1 MIPYGF
7 CARFEPML
15 WPRRTRRAGFNQKA
29 SPKSIVCRGKSY
41 GMICGVKLA
50 LLGASLLALA
60 ACAVPDRQPDLEN
73 ISANVEQTREG
84 DFGEFLY
91 NLNEAGDKAR
101 EAEDIQGDLAEVPP
115 YMNADRTL
123 RERGVRLAEES
134 AEHRRRAEDALNR
147 ILDPLRARIA
157 YLESLHVPQTVGAMT
172 KSIYFDT
179 GSASLGDDDQAAL
192 DEVSGFMSQY
202 PIATVVITGYADTQG
217 SLEANRA
224 LAQRRAQAVAQA
236 LRGQGVPLGGP
247 IAGSVSVVAVGEP
260 EGAAD
265 SEANEE
271 NRRVEVLV
279 APHGTYNKGP

>member
-1 MIPYGF
+1 M
-7 CARFEPML
+7 
-15 WPRRTRRAGFNQKA
+15 TR
-29 SPKSIVCRGKSY
+29 
-41 GMICGVKLA
+41 GVKHA
-50 LLGASLLALA
+50 LLGASLFALG
-60 ACAVPDRQPDLEN
+60 ACAASDRQADLDN
-73 ISANVEQTREG
+73 IAANVEQTQEG
-84 DFGEFLY
+84 DFGEFLT

-101 EAEDIQGDLAEVPP
+101 RADLQS
-115 YMNADRTL
+115 
-123 RERGVRLAEES
+123 AEEA

-157 YLESLHVPQTVGAMT
+157 YLESLHVPQTVGAMS

-179 GSASLGDDDQAAL
+179 GSASLGDNDQAAL
-192 DEVSGFMSQY
+192 DEVASFMSQY

-236 LRGQGVPLGGP
+236 LRGLGGP
-247 IAGSVSVVAVGEP
+247 LAGSVAVVAMGEP

-265 SEANEE
+265 SEANSE

>member
-1 MIPYGF
+1 MN
-7 CARFEPML
+7 R
-15 WPRRTRRAGFNQKA
+15 
-29 SPKSIVCRGKSY
+29 
-41 GMICGVKLA
+41 GVKLT
-50 LLGASLLALA
+50 LLGAFLLALA
-60 ACAVPDRQPDLEN
+60 ACAVPDRQPDLDN
-73 ISANVEQTREG
+73 IAANVEQTREG

-101 EAEDIQGDLAEVPP
+101 EAEEIHDDLAEVPP
-115 YMNADRTL
+115 YMNADRTK

-172 KSIYFDT
+172 RTVYFNT
-179 GSASLGDDDQAAL
+179 GSAALRDEDQAVL
-192 DEVSGFMSQY
+192 DEVSGFISQY

-236 LRGQGVPLGGP
+236 LRGLGGP

-260 EGAAD
+260 EGAAK
-265 SEANEE
+265 SEANQE
-271 NRRVEVLV
+271 NRRVEILV

>member
-1 MIPYGF
+1 M
-7 CARFEPML
+7 
-15 WPRRTRRAGFNQKA
+15 TR
-29 SPKSIVCRGKSY
+29 
-41 GMICGVKLA
+41 GVRQA
-50 LLGASLLALA
+50 LLGASLLVLG
-60 ACAVPDRQPDLEN
+60 ACAAPDRQPDLDN
-73 ISANVEQTREG
+73 IAANVEQTQEG
-84 DFGEFLY
+84 DFGEFLT

-101 EAEDIQGDLAEVPP
+101 RADLQS
-115 YMNADRTL
+115 
-123 RERGVRLAEES
+123 AEEA

-157 YLESLHVPQTVGAMT
+157 YLESLHVPQTVGAMS
-172 KSIYFDT
+172 KAIYFDT
-179 GSASLGDDDQAAL
+179 GSAALGDDDQAAL
-192 DEVSGFMSQY
+192 DEVAGFMSQY

-236 LRGQGVPLGGP
+236 LRGLGGP
-247 IAGSVSVVAVGEP
+247 LAGSVAVVAVGEP

-265 SEANEE
+265 SEANSE

>member
-1 MIPYGF
+1 M
-7 CARFEPML
+7 
-15 WPRRTRRAGFNQKA
+15 TR
-29 SPKSIVCRGKSY
+29 
-41 GMICGVKLA
+41 GVKLA
-50 LLGASLLALA
+50 LLGASLFALG
-60 ACAVPDRQPDLEN
+60 ACAASDRQADLDN
-73 ISANVEQTREG
+73 IAANVEQTQEG
-84 DFGEFLY
+84 DFGEFLT

-101 EAEDIQGDLAEVPP
+101 RAQEIHDELAAVPP
-115 YMNADRTL
+115 YMYVSQTL
-123 RERGVRLAEES
+123 LDEGTQSAEQA

-157 YLESLHVPQTVGAMT
+157 YLESLHVPQTVGAMS

-179 GSASLGDDDQAAL
+179 GSAALGDNDQAAL
-192 DEVSGFMSQY
+192 DEVAGFMSQY

-224 LAQRRAQAVAQA
+224 LAQRRAHAVAQA
-236 LRGQGVPLGGP
+236 LRGLGGP
-247 IAGSVSVVAVGEP
+247 LAGSVAVVAMGEP

-265 SEANEE
+265 SEANSE

>member
-1 MIPYGF
+1 M
-7 CARFEPML
+7 
-15 WPRRTRRAGFNQKA
+15 TRGL
-29 SPKSIVCRGKSY
+29 
-41 GMICGVKLA
+41 KLA
-50 LLGASLLALA
+50 LFGASLLVLD
-60 ACAVPDRQPDLEN
+60 ACAASARQADLDT
-73 ISANVEQTREG
+73 IAANVEQTQEG
-84 DFGEFLY
+84 DFGEFLT

-101 EAEDIQGDLAEVPP
+101 RAQEMYAS
-115 YMNADRTL
+115 RTL
-123 RERGVRLAEES
+123 RDEGMQLAEEA

-157 YLESLHVPQTVGAMT
+157 YLESLHVPQTVGAMS

-179 GSASLGDDDQAAL
+179 GSAALGDDDQAAL
-192 DEVSGFMSQY
+192 DEVAGFMSQY

-224 LAQRRAQAVAQA
+224 LAQRRSQAVAQA
-236 LRGQGVPLGGP
+236 LRGLGGP
-247 IAGSVSVVAVGEP
+247 LAGSVAVVAMGEP

-265 SEANEE
+265 SEANSE

>member
-1 MIPYGF
+1 M
-7 CARFEPML
+7 
-15 WPRRTRRAGFNQKA
+15 TR
-29 SPKSIVCRGKSY
+29 
-41 GMICGVKLA
+41 GVKLA

-73 ISANVEQTREG
+73 IAANVEQTHEG

-101 EAEDIQGDLAEVPP
+101 RAQEIHDDLAEVPP
-115 YMNADRTL
+115 YMNASLTL
-123 RERGVRLAEES
+123 REEGVQLAEEA

-157 YLESLHVPQTVGAMT
+157 YLESLHVPQNTGALI
-172 KSIYFDT
+172 KSVYFDT
-179 GSASLGDDDQAAL
+179 GSASLGGDDRAAL
-192 DEVSGFMSQY
+192 DEVSAFLSQY
-202 PIATVVITGYADTQG
+202 PIATVVVTGYADTQG

-224 LAQRRAQAVAQA
+224 LAGRRAQAVAQA
-236 LRGQGVPLGGP
+236 LRGLGGP
-247 IAGSVSVVAVGEP
+247 LAGSVAIVVVGEP

-265 SEANEE
+265 SEANAE
-271 NRRVEVLV
+271 NRRVEILV

>member
-1 MIPYGF
+1 M
-7 CARFEPML
+7 
-15 WPRRTRRAGFNQKA
+15 TRGL
-29 SPKSIVCRGKSY
+29 
-41 GMICGVKLA
+41 KLA
-50 LLGASLLALA
+50 LLGASLLALG
-60 ACAVPDRQPDLEN
+60 ACAAPDRQPDLDN
-73 ISANVEQTREG
+73 IAANVEQTQEG

-101 EAEDIQGDLAEVPP
+101 RAQEIHDDLAAAPP
-115 YMNADRTL
+115 YLHVSQTL
-123 RERGVRLAEES
+123 LDEGIRSAEEA

-157 YLESLHVPQTVGAMT
+157 YLESLHVPQNTGALA
-172 KSIYFDT
+172 KSVYFDT
-179 GSASLGDDDQAAL
+179 GSAALGDDDRAAL
-192 DEVSGFMSQY
+192 DEVSGFLSQY

-236 LRGQGVPLGGP
+236 LHGLGGP
-247 IAGSVSVVAVGEP
+247 LAGSVAVAAVGEP

-265 SEANEE
+265 SEASQE

>member
-1 MIPYGF
+1 M
-7 CARFEPML
+7 
-15 WPRRTRRAGFNQKA
+15 TR
-29 SPKSIVCRGKSY
+29 
-41 GMICGVKLA
+41 GVKHA
-50 LLGASLLALA
+50 LLGASLFALG
-60 ACAVPDRQPDLEN
+60 ACAASDRQADLDS
-73 ISANVEQTREG
+73 IAANVEQTQEG
-84 DFGEFLY
+84 DFGEFLT

-101 EAEDIQGDLAEVPP
+101 RADLQS
-115 YMNADRTL
+115 
-123 RERGVRLAEES
+123 AEEA

-157 YLESLHVPQTVGAMT
+157 YLESLHVPQTVGAMS

-179 GSASLGDDDQAAL
+179 GSAALGDNDQAAL
-192 DEVSGFMSQY
+192 DEVAGFMSQY

-236 LRGQGVPLGGP
+236 LRGLGGP
-247 IAGSVSVVAVGEP
+247 LAGSVAVVAMGEP

-265 SEANEE
+265 SEANSE

>member
-1 MIPYGF
+1 M
-7 CARFEPML
+7 
-15 WPRRTRRAGFNQKA
+15 TR
-29 SPKSIVCRGKSY
+29 
-41 GMICGVKLA
+41 GVKLA
-50 LLGASLLALA
+50 LLGASLFALG
-60 ACAVPDRQPDLEN
+60 ACAASDRQADLDN
-73 ISANVEQTREG
+73 IAANVEQTQEG
-84 DFGEFLY
+84 DFGEFIT

-101 EAEDIQGDLAEVPP
+101 RADLQS
-115 YMNADRTL
+115 
-123 RERGVRLAEES
+123 AEEA

-157 YLESLHVPQTVGAMT
+157 YLESLHVPQTVGAMS

-179 GSASLGDDDQAAL
+179 GSASLGDNDQAAL
-192 DEVSGFMSQY
+192 DEVASFMSQY

-217 SLEANRA
+217 SLEVNRA

-236 LRGQGVPLGGP
+236 LRGLGGP
-247 IAGSVSVVAVGEP
+247 LAGSVAVVAMGEP

-265 SEANEE
+265 SEANSE

>member
-1 MIPYGF
+1 M
-7 CARFEPML
+7 
-15 WPRRTRRAGFNQKA
+15 TR
-29 SPKSIVCRGKSY
+29 
-41 GMICGVKLA
+41 GVELA
-50 LLGASLLALA
+50 LLGASLLVLG
-60 ACAVPDRQPDLEN
+60 ACAAPDRQPVLDN
-73 ISANVEQTREG
+73 IAANVEQTQEG
-84 DFGEFLY
+84 DFGEFLT

-101 EAEDIQGDLAEVPP
+101 RAQEIHDELAAVPP
-115 YMNADRTL
+115 YMHVSQTL
-123 RERGVRLAEES
+123 LDEGIQSAGAA

-157 YLESLHVPQTVGAMT
+157 YLESLHVPQTVGAMS

-179 GSASLGDDDQAAL
+179 GSAALGDDDQAAL
-192 DEVSGFMSQY
+192 DEVAGFMSQY

-236 LRGQGVPLGGP
+236 LRGLGGP
-247 IAGSVSVVAVGEP
+247 LAGSVAVVAMGEP

-265 SEANEE
+265 SEANSE

>member
-1 MIPYGF
+1 M
-7 CARFEPML
+7 
-15 WPRRTRRAGFNQKA
+15 TR
-29 SPKSIVCRGKSY
+29 
-41 GMICGVKLA
+41 GVKHA
-50 LLGASLLALA
+50 LLGASLFALG
-60 ACAVPDRQPDLEN
+60 ACAASDRQADLDN
-73 ISANVEQTREG
+73 IAANVEQTQEG
-84 DFGEFLY
+84 DFGEFLT

-101 EAEDIQGDLAEVPP
+101 R
-115 YMNADRTL
+115 AD
-123 RERGVRLAEES
+123 VQSAEEA

-157 YLESLHVPQTVGAMT
+157 YLESLHVPQTVGAMS

-179 GSASLGDDDQAAL
+179 GSAALGDDDQAAL
-192 DEVSGFMSQY
+192 DEVAGFMSQY

-224 LAQRRAQAVAQA
+224 LAQRRAHAVAQA
-236 LRGQGVPLGGP
+236 LRGLGGP
-247 IAGSVSVVAVGEP
+247 LAGSVAVVAMGEP

-265 SEANEE
+265 SEASSE

>member
-1 MIPYGF
+1 M
-7 CARFEPML
+7 
-15 WPRRTRRAGFNQKA
+15 TR
-29 SPKSIVCRGKSY
+29 
-41 GMICGVKLA
+41 GVKHA
-50 LLGASLLALA
+50 LLGASLFALG
-60 ACAVPDRQPDLEN
+60 ACAASDRQADLDS
-73 ISANVEQTREG
+73 IAANVEQTQEG
-84 DFGEFLY
+84 DFGEFLT

-101 EAEDIQGDLAEVPP
+101 R
-115 YMNADRTL
+115 AD
-123 RERGVRLAEES
+123 VQSAEEA

-157 YLESLHVPQTVGAMT
+157 YLESLHVPQTVGAMS

-179 GSASLGDDDQAAL
+179 GSAALGDDDQAAL
-192 DEVSGFMSQY
+192 DEVAGFMSQY

-236 LRGQGVPLGGP
+236 LRGLGGP
-247 IAGSVSVVAVGEP
+247 LAGSVAVVAVGEP
-260 EGAAD
+260 EGATD
-265 SEANEE
+265 SEANSE

>member
-1 MIPYGF
+1 M
-7 CARFEPML
+7 
-15 WPRRTRRAGFNQKA
+15 TR
-29 SPKSIVCRGKSY
+29 
-41 GMICGVKLA
+41 GVKHA
-50 LLGASLLALA
+50 LLGASLFALG
-60 ACAVPDRQPDLEN
+60 ACAASDRQADLDN
-73 ISANVEQTREG
+73 IAANVEQTQEG
-84 DFGEFLY
+84 DFGEFLI

-101 EAEDIQGDLAEVPP
+101 RAQEIHDELAEVPP
-115 YMNADRTL
+115 YLHVSQTL
-123 RERGVRLAEES
+123 IDEGTQSAEQA

-157 YLESLHVPQTVGAMT
+157 YLESLHVPQTVGAMS

-179 GSASLGDDDQAAL
+179 GSAALGDNDQAAL
-192 DEVSGFMSQY
+192 DEVAGFMSQY

-236 LRGQGVPLGGP
+236 LRGLGGP
-247 IAGSVSVVAVGEP
+247 LAGSVAVVAVGEP
-260 EGAAD
+260 EGVAD
-265 SEANEE
+265 SEANSE

>member
-1 MIPYGF
+1 M
-7 CARFEPML
+7 
-15 WPRRTRRAGFNQKA
+15 T
-29 SPKSIVCRGKSY
+29 
-41 GMICGVKLA
+41 CGVKLA

-60 ACAVPDRQPDLEN
+60 ACAVPDRQPDLDN
-73 ISANVEQTREG
+73 IVANVEQTREG

-101 EAEDIQGDLAEVPP
+101 EAEEIQQDLAEVPT
-115 YMNADRTL
+115 YLNADRTL
-123 RERGVRLAEES
+123 RERGVQLAEES

-172 KSIYFDT
+172 KSVYFDT
-179 GSASLGDDDQAAL
+179 GSAALGDDDQAAL
-192 DEVSGFMSQY
+192 DEVSGFINQY

-236 LRGQGVPLGGP
+236 LRGLGGP

-265 SEANEE
+265 SEADKE
-271 NRRVEVLV
+271 NRRVEILV

>member
-1 MIPYGF
+1 MI
-7 CARFEPML
+7 R
-15 WPRRTRRAGFNQKA
+15 
-29 SPKSIVCRGKSY
+29 
-41 GMICGVKLA
+41 GVKLA
-50 LLGASLLALA
+50 LLGASLFALA

-73 ISANVEQTREG
+73 IEANVEQTREG

-101 EAEDIQGDLAEVPP
+101 EAEEIHDDLAEVPP

-123 RERGVRLAEES
+123 RERGVQLAEES

-172 KSIYFDT
+172 KAVYFDT
-179 GSASLGDDDQAAL
+179 GSAALGDDDQATL
-192 DEVSGFMSQY
+192 DEVSGFISQY

-236 LRGQGVPLGGP
+236 LRGLGGP
-247 IAGSVSVVAVGEP
+247 LAGSVAVVAMGEP

-265 SEANEE
+265 SEGNPE
-271 NRRVEVLV
+271 NRRVEILV